1 MVDTGSDL
9 TWVQC
14 DRCVNCFPLREGN
27 FKYQESST
35 FRPLSCDHPFCVPR
49 ICRQGI
55 CHYDVN
61 YPQCSPRGWL
71 SQDTFIFSGGTRT
84 SESSLSYL
92 DAVLTIE
99 ILHLE
104 MTWDL
109 TMS

>member
-61 YPQCSPRGWL
+61 YP
-71 SQDTFIFSGGTRT
+71 
-84 SESSLSYL
+84 
-92 DAVLTIE
+92 
-99 ILHLE
+99 
-104 MTWDL
+104 
-109 TMS
+109 